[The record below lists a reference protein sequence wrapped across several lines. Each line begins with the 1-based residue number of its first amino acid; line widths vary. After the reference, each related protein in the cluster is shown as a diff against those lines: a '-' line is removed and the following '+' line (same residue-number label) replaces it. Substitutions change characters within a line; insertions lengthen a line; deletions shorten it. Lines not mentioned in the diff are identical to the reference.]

1 MPKNYR
7 HEERHIW
14 KAPKRKNSVRH
25 KNGKHEKQRPKMKGK
40 KGREIRQ
47 IDR

>member
-7 HEERHIW
+7 QEEKHTR

-25 KNGKHEKQRPKMKGK
+25 KNGKHEK
-40 KGREIRQ
+40 
-47 IDR
+47 